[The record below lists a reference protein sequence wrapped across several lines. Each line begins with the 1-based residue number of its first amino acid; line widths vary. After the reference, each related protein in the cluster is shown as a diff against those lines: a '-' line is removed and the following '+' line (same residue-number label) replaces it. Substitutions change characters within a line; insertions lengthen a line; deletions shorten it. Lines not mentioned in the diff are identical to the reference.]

1 MQDRQFLSLGYAERV
16 VLCRISF
23 FFFFF
28 LYGLGEYF
36 KSYMGSTL
44 PSWFTIKALLVG
56 EGEGN
61 LLTYGVSATKLL
73 VKKSLGQSA
82 STVTPGSILYEK

>member
-1 MQDRQFLSLGYAERV
+1 
-16 VLCRISF
+16 
-23 FFFFF
+23 
-28 LYGLGEYF
+28 
-36 KSYMGSTL
+36 MGSTL